1 MLFLTLAVLLINAG
15 MAVWGF
21 FNKLEKHWGLLTSFI
36 GAIAVLFYSLAGIA
50 RTIKSVK
57 NAFPNENFV
66 WVNVWNLI
74 IFSVLLLC
82 DYSVALAVDLLTD
95 ENGALRDKKIEE
107 TFWRLVIVYATFN
120 TA

>member
-1 MLFLTLAVLLINAG
+1 MTVLLVNVG
-15 MAVWGF
+15 MAVWGC
-21 FNKLEKHWGLLTSFI
+21 FNRLEKHWGLLASFI
-36 GAIAVLFYSLAGIA
+36 GAIAVLFYSLAAIA

-74 IFSVLLLC
+74 IFSILLLC

-95 ENGALRDKKIEE
+95 ENGALINKEKEE
-107 TFWRLVIVYATFN
+107 TFSKLVLVYATFN
-120 TA
+120 NA